1 MFQYLLSRFVFCN
14 PAYSLTHTQLWANQ
28 WERRMI
34 SRFHLLSRSPS
45 KTKDTIHIRFTLNAR
60 KCTRLT
66 VVICGLV
73 TNDIYWTA
81 IYLDF
86 PNHWSV
92 LIFFSVNVDSSFFS
106 NRLTIDKLVIADK
119 QSHTHTY
126 RYIWNE
132 DHNFNTFC
140 IQGKDNES
148 PLNVFVSNAH
158 TRKKEY
164 RWIWAA
170 HSVKGHQTQA
180 WHQTVY
186 DDDDAD
192 I

>member
-1 MFQYLLSRFVFCN
+1 MIVVSEPLEEKTHDKCIIYGWNVLLLYICHLYNRYNRRRMKMFQCLLSRFVFCN

-92 LIFFSVNVDSSFFS
+92 LNFFFSQCRFFFLFESSH
-106 NRLTIDKLVIADK
+106 NRQTCHCR
-119 QSHTHTY
+119 QTESHAHVSLHLKWGSQFQ
-126 RYIWNE
+126 YILY
-132 DHNFNTFC
+132 
-140 IQGKDNES
+140 
-148 PLNVFVSNAH
+148 P
-158 TRKKEY
+158 R
-164 RWIWAA
+164 
-170 HSVKGHQTQA
+170 
-180 WHQTVY
+180 
-186 DDDDAD
+186 
-192 I
+192 